1 MPPRPYSSATG
12 AARRF
17 GVSSEYVNF
26 WPRNISH
33 IYIYIRRS
41 DQERT
46 IRADVG
52 SPCTRSVPET
62 PSRQTVLHRP
72 YDTQTRCNRAP
83 PGQSVA
89 LQPSA
94 SAHSAAARNTPFNG
108 AASECTQLPQ
118 HSADA
123 MPQSRPKTRPNLA
136 YRTTQKQNTPYPIV
150 TQHFHCGVRVKGR
163 RSPHRRRVHPAAAP
177 QTCVA

>member
-1 MPPRPYSSATG
+1 MHTISPRKPVTSDGTTSSIRYSNT
-12 AARRF
+12 
-17 GVSSEYVNF
+17 
-26 WPRNISH
+26 
-33 IYIYIRRS
+33 
-41 DQERT
+41 
-46 IRADVG
+46 
-52 SPCTRSVPET
+52 
-62 PSRQTVLHRP
+62 L
-72 YDTQTRCNRAP
+72 NRAP

-118 HSADA
+118 HSAHA

-177 QTCVA
+177 QTCVAERPLGPRGDDAARYLHQKRCHPHHEPPEATREALPSASSAITSRLRQLA